1 MVKSASDRWFTIVMY
16 SFLAAVGLS
25 VLFPLLYVAS
35 VSLTPYSEVLK
46 HGGFLI
52 IPKEITFAAYKELW
66 KQPYIFQAFNVTVFI
81 TLVGTLLN
89 LVLTALMAYPLSRK
103 DLPLRGVWLMM
114 VVFTLIFNGGIIPT
128 YLIVQATGLLDSV
141 WAMIIPNAIWSFNL
155 LILKSFFEN
164 LPKELFESARIDG
177 AHEFRVLLQI
187 VVPLSVPALITVG
200 LFYGVGHWNE
210 FFQAIMYTTKP
221 DLKPL
226 QVIVYN
232 LLTRSQGLMDNP
244 DEVIPTMTLQMA
256 AVLYAALPIIVV
268 YPFIQKYLTKGMI
281 IGSIKG

>member
-1 MVKSASDRWFTIVMY
+1 MVNSGSDKLFTFAMY
-16 SFLAAVGLS
+16 GFLAAVGLS

-35 VSLTPYSEVLK
+35 VSLTPYSEVMR
-46 HGGFLI
+46 HGGFMI

-66 KQPYIFQAFNVTVFI
+66 KQPYIFQAFNITVFI
-81 TLVGTLLN
+81 TLVGTFVN
-89 LVLTALMAYPLSRK
+89 LVLTALMAYPLSRQ
-103 DLPLRGVWLMM
+103 DLPFRGPLLLM

-128 YLIVQATGLLDSV
+128 YLIVQATGLLDTV
-141 WAMIIPNAIWSFNL
+141 WAMIVPNAIWSFNL
-155 LILKSFFEN
+155 LIMKSFFEN

-177 AHEFRVLLQI
+177 AHEFRVLAQI
-187 VVPLSVPALITVG
+187 VLPLSVPVLITVG

-232 LLTRSQGLMDNP
+232 LLTRSQGLLDNP
-244 DEVIPTMTLQMA
+244 DEVIPTLTLQMA
-256 AVLYAALPIIVV
+256 AVLYAALPIIIV

-281 IGSIKG
+281 LGSIKG

>member
-1 MVKSASDRWFTIVMY
+1 MY
-16 SFLAAVGLS
+16 GFLAAVGLS

-35 VSLTPYSEVLK
+35 VSLTPYSEVMK

-52 IPKEITFAAYKELW
+52 IPKEVTFAAYRELW
-66 KQPYIFQAFNVTVFI
+66 KQPFIFQAFNITVFI

-89 LVLTALMAYPLSRK
+89 LALTALMAYPLSRK
-103 DLPLRGVWLMM
+103 DLPLRSLWLMM

-232 LLTRSQGLMDNP
+232 LLMRSQGLMDNP
-244 DEVIPTMTLQMA
+244 DEVIPTLTLQMA

-281 IGSIKG
+281 LGSIKG